1 MTSCYIIS
9 FTQLRYRYANACVG
23 KYWLIGQYGGFPIFM
38 KEDSKKPV
46 DGVDYDITQSTMLFY
61 QPTSKAWWICHPC
74 LGLSNLRTQW
84 IAKGQLPEHNSM
96 EMLSVVKWYIPCN
109 AATPTTMLKVMS
121 SHRWLTLLCKREKA
135 AKQEQFWQIET
146 MKKQIAELE
155 ETNKK
160 LMDQLSEAASSAQD
174 QPHKGYGK
182 KGSSSSKGDADDKL
196 KAGWMNKMVAI
207 VTAIDLEKW
216 GRVTYLK
223 DKFMGHWSIQPLVD
237 AHKKVIE
244 KWGVDP
250 AYDY

>member
-1 MTSCYIIS
+1 M
-9 FTQLRYRYANACVG
+9 R
-23 KYWLIGQYGGFPIFM
+23 
-38 KEDSKKPV
+38 
-46 DGVDYDITQSTMLFY
+46 
-61 QPTSKAWWICHPC
+61 
-74 LGLSNLRTQW
+74 
-84 IAKGQLPEHNSM
+84 
-96 EMLSVVKWYIPCN
+96 
-109 AATPTTMLKVMS
+109 
-121 SHRWLTLLCKREKA
+121 KREKA
-135 AKQEQFWQIET
+135 AIQEQFWQIEN

-174 QPHKGYGK
+174 QPHKGSGK